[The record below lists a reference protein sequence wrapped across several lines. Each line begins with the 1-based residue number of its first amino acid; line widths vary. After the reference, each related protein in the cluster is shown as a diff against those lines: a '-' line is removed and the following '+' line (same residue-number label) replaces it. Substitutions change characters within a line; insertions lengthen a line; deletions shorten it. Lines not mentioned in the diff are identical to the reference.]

1 MQEPRLKKI
10 ILALRKRN
18 KMYKFKAFYEAMTFK
33 VEVEGLPAMYIDGNS
48 PAQVKGH
55 LRKLVKQPSLI
66 KSVSRLT
73 KHDVKK
79 VYRDKASGKKVEEM
93 TQQSKTHPNLKIAV
107 GKSAQSAK
115 DVKARSDKR
124 KANRRGT
131 RLAANTN
138 CETTSGKVDY
148 GSDKSIKIMK
158 NITPGQNVQEGIND
172 PGIFKAVFLAG
183 GPGSGKSFIVGQTA
197 LTALGLK
204 LINSDDVFEAA
215 LKKIGMKAT
224 PENIYSPKGQATR
237 DRAKIVTQK
246 KMQMALNGRLG
257 LVVDGTG
264 KNYEKIK
271 GQIKMVKSLGYEVAM
286 IFVNT
291 DLETAIDRNNKRDR
305 SLPEDEVK
313 SMWKEVQNNIGRF
326 QSLFRNKMYIVDNS
340 DGSNY
345 KRGVQAV
352 YKKMMAWTK
361 TKPSSKGASAWI
373 AMQKKQ
379 RGIEESNM
387 ERFKS
392 FSEKKLTGKDS
403 KGHFRA
409 TEKGAGMT
417 QAGVNAVNRKTG
429 GNLKTAVT
437 GKVKPGSKAA
447 GRRKSYC
454 ARSAGQMK
462 DFPKAANDPNSRL
475 RQARRRWKC

>member
-1 MQEPRLKKI
+1 
-10 ILALRKRN
+10 
-18 KMYKFKAFYEAMTFK
+18 MYKFKAFYEAMTFK

-66 KSVSRLT
+66 KSVSRMT

-79 VYRDKASGKKVEEM
+79 AYRDRSLGKEVEEM
-93 TQQSKTHPNLKIAV
+93 TQQSKDLPNLKIAV

-115 DVKARSDKR
+115 DTMARADKR
-124 KANRRGT
+124 RAKKRGT
-131 RLAANTN
+131 TLAANTN
-138 CETTSGKVDY
+138 VEYTVDY
-148 GSDKSIKIMK
+148 GSDKSVKMMK
-158 NITPGQNVQEGIND
+158 KITPGQNVQEGIND

-257 LVVDGTG
+257 LVIDGTG

-271 GQIKMVKSLGYEVAM
+271 GQIKMLKSLGYEVAM

-305 SLPEDEVK
+305 SLPDDEVK
-313 SMWKEVQNNIGRF
+313 SMWKEVQNNIGKF

-345 KRGVQAV
+345 KRGVEAV
-352 YKKMMAWTK
+352 YKKMMTWTK
-361 TKPSSKGASAWI
+361 TKPASKGASTWI
-373 AMQKKQ
+373 ARQKSQ
-379 RGIEESNM
+379 RGIEESNT

-417 QAGVNAVNRKTG
+417 QAGVDAVNRKTG

-437 GKVKPGSKAA
+437 GKVKAGSKAA

>member
-1 MQEPRLKKI
+1 
-10 ILALRKRN
+10 
-18 KMYKFKAFYEAMTFK
+18 
-33 VEVEGLPAMYIDGNS
+33 
-48 PAQVKGH
+48 
-55 LRKLVKQPSLI
+55 
-66 KSVSRLT
+66 
-73 KHDVKK
+73 
-79 VYRDKASGKKVEEM
+79 M
-93 TQQSKTHPNLKIAV
+93 TQQSKTLPNLKIAV

-115 DVKARSDKR
+115 DAKARSDKR
-124 KANRRGT
+124 KANRQGT
-131 RLAANTN
+131 QLAANTN
-138 CETTSGKVDY
+138 CETASADY
-148 GSDKSIKIMK
+148 GSDKSVEIMK
-158 NITPGQNVQEGIND
+158 KITPGQNVQEGIND
-172 PGIFKAVFLAG
+172 PAIFKAVFLAG

-215 LKKIGMKAT
+215 LKKIGLKAT

-257 LVVDGTG
+257 LVIDGTG

-271 GQIKMVKSLGYEVAM
+271 GQIKMLKSLGYEVAM

-305 SLPEDEVK
+305 SLPDGEVK
-313 SMWKEVQNNIGRF
+313 SMWKEVQNNIGKF
-326 QSLFRNKMYIVDNS
+326 QSLFRNKMYLVDNS
-340 DGSNY
+340 DGSDY
-345 KRGVQAV
+345 KRAVQSV
-352 YKKMMAWTK
+352 YKKMMTWTK
-361 TKPSSKGASAWI
+361 TKPASKGATQWI
-373 AMQKKQ
+373 ATQKKQ
-379 RGIEESNM
+379 RGIEESDM
-387 ERFKS
+387 KSFKS

-417 QAGVNAVNRKTG
+417 QAGVDAVNRKTG